1 MFLPPLVLAVT
12 LTAEPALVELFS
24 SEGCSS
30 CPPAESLLRA
40 QAAAD
45 PSLLVLEFHVDYW
58 NSLGWS
64 DPFSS
69 AAFSERQ
76 SRYAA
81 WLHSDQVYTPQAI
94 VDGREAFI
102 GSDAAKL
109 KGALRH
115 AATAG
120 KRPLSLEVKGNAL
133 EISAADAPAGDL
145 WVVVT
150 EADLETH
157 VRRGENAGRTL
168 QHAPVVRAFKT
179 LGAQPAGPLARHL
192 DLQLDPSWRRDNL
205 RIMAAV
211 QDPGSGR
218 ILALGSVPVVP
229 H

>member
-1 MFLPPLVLAVT
+1 MLLPSLALAMT
-12 LTAEPALVELFS
+12 LTLTPEPALVELFS

-40 QAAAD
+40 QAVAD
-45 PSLLVLEFHVDYW
+45 PSVVALALNVDYW

-81 WLHSDQVYTPQAI
+81 WHHSDQVYTPQAV

-102 GSDAAKL
+102 GSDSTKL

-120 KRPLSLEVKGNAL
+120 KRPLSLELTGNAL
-133 EISAADAPAGDL
+133 AIAAADAPAGDL
-145 WVVVT
+145 WVAVT
-150 EADLETH
+150 EADLTTQ

-168 QHAPVVRAFKT
+168 QHAPVVRAFQS
-179 LGAQPAGPLARHL
+179 LGTQPAGPLARH
-192 DLQLDPSWRRDNL
+192 
-205 RIMAAV
+205 V
-211 QDPGSGR
+211 
-218 ILALGSVPVVP
+218 
-229 H
+229 